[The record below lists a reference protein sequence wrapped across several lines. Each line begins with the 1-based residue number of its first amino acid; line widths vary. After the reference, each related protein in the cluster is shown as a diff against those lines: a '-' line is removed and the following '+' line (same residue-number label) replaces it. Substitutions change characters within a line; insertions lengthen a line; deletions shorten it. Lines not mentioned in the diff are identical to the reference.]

1 MHLLPPLPYAL
12 DALRPVIGEETMQTH
27 HGKHHARYVRVV
39 NELLGDAA
47 GARPLE
53 EVIATARRS
62 SSLTRFVTRPAS
74 SQRQTSATAP

>member
-39 NELLGDAA
+39 NELLAVA
-47 GARPLE
+47 QETPQ
-53 EVIATARRS
+53 
-62 SSLTRFVTRPAS
+62 FVAKVGHRAVVP
-74 SQRQTSATAP
+74 